1 VTTTGRGWSENEGV
15 PDCFLRE
22 LERLSLPWKRSGANG
37 SAFRQTLFVGRKT
50 GLRNRAADESLTRG
64 WLKQSSNLFQKK
76 NHTNSRIDNS
86 VDLMMVRSGVHHE
99 NLGAGVRLLDHVR
112 NVMAV
117 ILGKRGSEDDEV
129 EGTIAQLFEHTFAI
143 GGSRHL
149 MASLLEV
156 GGMSGESL
164 LVGLT
169 IKNLDRWLGSWLRY
183 GFGCGL

>member
-1 VTTTGRGWSENEGV
+1 M
-15 PDCFLRE
+15 
-22 LERLSLPWKRSGANG
+22 K
-37 SAFRQTLFVGRKT
+37 AFRIAFCENWNDSHYPGNGLARMVLHFARPFFVGRKT
-50 GLRNRAADESLTRG
+50 GLRNRTADESLTRG